1 MDLNRKNNNTVLLGG
16 VVDSNKIKVVKRRLR
31 VGDPDFQPPD
41 GGWGWLVV
49 FACGFSNLSTF
60 PMFQQFGLVF
70 KEKYEH
76 IGITNAET
84 TTIINLN
91 SAFNACVG
99 LLNGPLFRIF
109 SYRKIAFCGAAFVAV
124 SLFFTTFCHSFWT
137 YIVIYSI
144 FYGTGIGVT
153 QSANSLALNTY
164 FKSKRR
170 IATGLSW
177 STTALGPIV
186 WPYIITFF
194 MSLYGMEGTLLL
206 FAAFSGHAIVCSL
219 LLHPVHWHTKFRS
232 LEDEECAKP
241 LVDVPS
247 DEGFV
252 EGQLTRS
259 RKSRSIF
266 SSQYLY
272 NEDDPV
278 KAGYEIIDPG
288 TPRMVGANDGWYS
301 QNRSLVGSR
310 VSLTS
315 NKDSIKGNRS
325 RLPSGQNSVAISKR
339 PSYNNLIDAKKKKG
353 SHSKPTITEELG
365 EECPIEKQA
374 HVNNNKKPNDAE
386 TPVKDI
392 EFNEKYVLKSAA
404 KKLAE
409 YKETVDEEE
418 KQKELEEAKRISE
431 EKLKTLE
438 VEKQYTF
445 LEKICIFFDFGLLK
459 DPTYVILML
468 GITIANF
475 VEINFS
481 ILTPFV
487 LQEFAFEKYQIATFM
502 SLLGVT
508 DIIAR
513 LFVPFLAEKIGWENK
528 TFFLLGVLSMAVGR
542 IILVHS
548 QTYSIGLLVAV
559 IIGFGKGLRTI
570 FMALVIPSYVSLE
583 KLPAASGLQ
592 LTTSGL
598 LFLFLGPVVGWIRD
612 IVDNYVITLH
622 ILNLMTYTTVIGWTV
637 HDFLNKRKAR
647 NGKV

>member
-1 MDLNRKNNNTVLLGG
+1 M
-16 VVDSNKIKVVKRRLR
+16 
-31 VGDPDFQPPD
+31 
-41 GGWGWLVV
+41 
-49 FACGFSNLSTF
+49 
-60 PMFQQFGLVF
+60 
-70 KEKYEH
+70 
-76 IGITNAET
+76 
-84 TTIINLN
+84 
-91 SAFNACVG
+91 AF
-99 LLNGPLFRIF
+99 
-109 SYRKIAFCGAAFVAV
+109 

-153 QSANSLALNTY
+153 QSANSLALNT
-164 FKSKRR
+164 FFRTKRR

-186 WPYIITFF
+186 WPYIITFL
-194 MSLYGMEGTLLL
+194 MDLYGMEGTLLM

-219 LLHPVHWHTKFRS
+219 LLQPVNWHTKFRQS
-232 LEDEECAKP
+232 EDEESAKP

-278 KAGYEIIDPG
+278 KTGYEIIDPG

-339 PSYNNLIDAKKKKG
+339 PSYNNLIDAKKKKNTVN
-353 SHSKPTITEELG
+353 KPTITEELG

-374 HVNNNKKPNDAE
+374 HVNKKPSAGQ
-386 TPVKDI
+386 TPI
-392 EFNEKYVLKSAA
+392 TELEFNEKYLLKSAA

-409 YKETVDEEE
+409 YKVIVEEEE
-418 KQKELEEAKRISE
+418 KQKQIQEAKRLSE
-431 EKLKTLE
+431 EKLQD
-438 VEKQYTF
+438 EKQYTLF
-445 LEKICIFFDFGLLK
+445 EKICIFFDFGLLK
-459 DPTYVILML
+459 DPTYLILML

-487 LQEFAFEKYQIATFM
+487 LQEFAYEKYQIATFM
-502 SLLGVT
+502 SLLGIT
-508 DIIAR
+508 DIMAR
-513 LFVPFLAEKIGWENK
+513 LFVPFIAERVDWENK
-528 TFFLLGVLSMAVGR
+528 TFFMLGVLAMALGR
-542 IILVHS
+542 IILVHFQS
-548 QTYSIGLLVAV
+548 YSIGLLVAV

-583 KLPAASGLQ
+583 RLPAASGLQ

-612 IVDNYVITLH
+612 LADNYVITLH

-637 HDFLNKRKAR
+637 HDFLTKRKQKQLAKTEI
-647 NGKV
+647 KV